1 MKKTLQ
7 TALGMAGALGL
18 AAALATPAAA
28 APLSGNA
35 AVTTNYVFRGIS
47 QSAGQAAVQAGLDY
61 DLGDVVPG
69 LAVGTWAS
77 SIDFGHVNGE
87 DTPME
92 LDLYGS
98 YTGMIS
104 DQFSWSVGAITYNY
118 PNTPHGINYNW
129 YEIWAGLTYNFGV
142 ASLTGK
148 IFYSPDYVNLSNREI
163 YYNGSVSIPIVS
175 WLSLNGSVGYTD
187 LENDVFPIIKSYTD
201 WGVNIAATYE
211 NFTVTLGY
219 TGTDL
224 SGAYKLTSGP
234 FETDDQFWLMIGFKL
249 P

>member
-7 TALGMAGALGL
+7 IVLGALGL
-18 AAALATPAAA
+18 AALATPAIS
-28 APLSGNA
+28 APLSANG

-47 QSAGQAAVQAGLDY
+47 QSGAQSAVQAGLDY
-61 DLGDVVPG
+61 DLGELVPG

-98 YTGMIS
+98 YTGS
-104 DQFSWSVGAITYNY
+104 FTDAFGYSFGVITYNY
-118 PNTPHGINYNW
+118 PNSPHGVNYNW

-142 ASLTGK
+142 ASVTGK
-148 IFYSPDYVNLSNREI
+148 VYYSPDYVNLSDRQI
-163 YYNGSVSIPIVS
+163 YYNGAVSIPIAP
-175 WLSLNGSVGYTD
+175 WLSINGSVGYTD
-187 LENDVFPIIKSYTD
+187 LENAVPPLIKSYTD
-201 WGVNIAATYE
+201 YGVNIAATYE
-211 NFTVTLGY
+211 AYTVTVGW
-219 TGTDL
+219 TGTSL
-224 SGAYKLTSGP
+224 NSIYKVTSGP
-234 FETDDQFWLMIGFKL
+234 FETDDQFYAMISFKL